1 MESNRKNLVLTDMH
15 IRMCPL
21 LRRLKDTS
29 ISREEPNGEEEASFL
44 SNAHGVLHSKTTSKI
59 QILDKNAFLSTGCNT
74 ALAFRSLSVITISHT
89 RHGLA
94 VHTLL
99 LLILRQCK
107 TF

>member
-21 LRRLKDTS
+21 LRRLNDTS

-74 ALAFRSLSVITISHT
+74 ALAFRSLCHHYISHPPRT
-89 RHGLA
+89 GRA
-94 VHTLL
+94 HTLAANP
-99 LLILRQCK
+99 K
-107 TF
+107 AM